1 MRSVDRF
8 RPARDDRQS
17 PEGLDAAIV
26 EEFHIADLFG
36 PITVAVECVMSA
48 ADEYRRIAEQ
58 FLRLA
63 REAKT
68 EEEQKAFLEMAT
80 TWSQRAAQEDGNIW
94 VGTCAIRR

>member
-1 MRSVDRF
+1 MRSIERFHHDR
-8 RPARDDRQS
+8 DGRQS
-17 PEGLDAAIV
+17 PEGLDAAIG
-26 EEFHIADLFG
+26 EEFHILDLFG
-36 PITVAVECVMSA
+36 PITVAVEYVMSA

-80 TWSQRAAQEDGNIW
+80 TWSQRAAQEDGNLW
-94 VGTCAIRR
+94 VGTCALRR

>member
-1 MRSVDRF
+1 MRSIKRF
-8 RPARDDRQS
+8 RHDRDGRQS
-17 PEGLDAAIV
+17 PEGLDAAIG
-26 EEFHIADLFG
+26 EEFHIVDFFG
-36 PITVAVECVMSA
+36 KVAVECVMSA

-94 VGTCAIRR
+94 VGTCALRR

>member
-1 MRSVDRF
+1 
-8 RPARDDRQS
+8 
-17 PEGLDAAIV
+17 
-26 EEFHIADLFG
+26 
-36 PITVAVECVMSA
+36 MSA

-68 EEEQKAFLEMAT
+68 EEEHKAFLEMAT

-94 VGTCAIRR
+94 VVTCALRR